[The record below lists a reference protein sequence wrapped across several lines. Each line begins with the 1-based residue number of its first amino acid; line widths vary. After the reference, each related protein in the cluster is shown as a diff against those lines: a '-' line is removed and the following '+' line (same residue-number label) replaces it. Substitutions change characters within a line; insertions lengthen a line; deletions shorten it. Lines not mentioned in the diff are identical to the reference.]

1 MGDIDPDE
9 LPTTVDVLR
18 YGDEDDPTYMAVPGD
33 DGTKV
38 VGAHAREAAL
48 RRRRR
53 LGVAVVVSGV
63 VAAVGYYL
71 AETVLAVAAFLIVVA
86 VAGYERARP
95 DGVPEVVGR
104 NVHAE
109 EALERYDVEG
119 YVDQVFVNGGPEP

>member
-18 YGDEDDPTYMAVPGD
+18 YGDGDEPTYMTVPGD

-38 VGAHAREAAL
+38 VGAHSREAA
-48 RRRRR
+48 RSRRRR
-53 LGVAVVVSGV
+53 LGVAVVVAGV
-63 VAAVGYYL
+63 VAAVGYHL
-71 AETVLAVAAFLIVVA
+71 GEVA
-86 VAGYERARP
+86 VSAAGLLVVIAAAAYERLRP

-109 EALERYDVEG
+109 EALESYDIEG
-119 YVDQVFVNGGPEP
+119 YVEEVFVE

>member
-1 MGDIDPDE
+1 MNDDPEPDE

-18 YGDEDDPTYMAVPGD
+18 YGQGDNPTYMTVPGD

-38 VGAHAREAAL
+38 VGAHARQAAGS
-48 RRRRR
+48 RRRR
-53 LGVAVVVSGV
+53 LVASVAAAGA

-71 AETVLAVAAFLIVVA
+71 AEMVVGAVGLLILFAA
-86 VAGYERARP
+86 AGYEHLRA

-119 YVDQVFVNGGPEP
+119 YVEDVFVE

>member
-1 MGDIDPDE
+1 MNDDPEPDE

-18 YGDEDDPTYMAVPGD
+18 YGDGDDPTYMTVPGD

-38 VGAHAREAAL
+38 VGAHAREAA
-48 RRRRR
+48 RSRRRR
-53 LGVAVVVSGV
+53 LVAAVVVAGV
-63 VAAVGYYL
+63 VTAVGYYI
-71 AETVLAVAAFLIVVA
+71 AEIVLALAAFLVVVA
-86 VAGYERARP
+86 VAGYERLRA

-119 YVDQVFVNGGPEP
+119 YVDEVFVE

>member
-1 MGDIDPDE
+1 MNDDPEPDE

-18 YGDEDDPTYMAVPGD
+18 YGDGDDPTYMTVPGD

-38 VGAHAREAAL
+38 VGAHAREAAV

-53 LGVAVVVSGV
+53 LIAAVVVAGV
-63 VAAVGYYL
+63 VAAVGYYI
-71 AETVLAVAAFLIVVA
+71 AEMVLAFTAFLVVVAAA
-86 VAGYERARP
+86 AYERLRA

-104 NVHAE
+104 NIHAE

-119 YVDQVFVNGGPEP
+119 YVEEVFVE

>member
-1 MGDIDPDE
+1 MNDDPEPDE

-18 YGDEDDPTYMAVPGD
+18 YGDGDDPTYMTVPGD

-38 VGAHAREAAL
+38 VGAHAREAA
-48 RRRRR
+48 RSRRRR
-53 LGVAVVVSGV
+53 LVASVAVAGA
-63 VAAVGYYL
+63 VAAIGYYL
-71 AETVLAVAAFLIVVA
+71 AEIAVAAIGFLIVLA
-86 VAGYERARP
+86 AAGYERLRA

-119 YVDQVFVNGGPEP
+119 YVDEVFVE